1 MPTPGVDCHVTLQ
14 HASVNGGEAVGFILR
29 ADRRGPLVVV
39 ARARRGL
46 ALWADQGPGVAV
58 ARCTI
63 LALPRLV
70 TPGGGEYALSVAEVR
85 AALTA
90 LWAVAAPLTLTDT
103 LGTLTVAW
111 ADDGLHE
118 RRYGD
123 GAEYELRLVVAPTT

>member
-14 HASVNGGEAVGFILR
+14 HASVNGGVAVGFILR
-29 ADRRGPLVVV
+29 ADRRGPQVEVEHV
-39 ARARRGL
+39 RRGL
-46 ALWADQGPGVAV
+46 PLWADQGPGVAV
-58 ARCTI
+58 ARCTV

-70 TPGGGEYALSVAEVR
+70 TPAGGEYALSGAEVR

-111 ADDGLHE
+111 ADDGLRE